1 MTNSN
6 RSIIRVDSEARG
18 KCRDQAGAL
27 RESPESRGKLGMEK
41 MMSKWR
47 KKFGKILTA
56 AGISAFIAVS
66 SLAIPI
72 AASAAKTNTDGVT
85 IRNDASTDAG
95 GIGILDEGAE
105 VTLLEAIDGDDG
117 YVWYYVQLD
126 NGNTGY
132 IRSDLVDAS
141 EEELAAIGA
150 GQPQNEQAQEPE
162 TEEKKVEEPQQEEPA
177 QEEPDQDMPA
187 GEEKPQEA
195 NTAATAPA
203 KTGDGEYDAT
213 KDPNAAFRVSYE
225 TDENGNGEWYVYN
238 DDNGSKWKVS
248 DLQGQGGAAAGVKGV
263 SGIWRTLAI
272 LFGIIAIA
280 LAAFVLF
287 LLKSIREGRSKTTR
301 GRALEAAA
309 AGYDDEEE
317 EEEDEYYIED
327 DEDEIPDEDADE
339 DYEEEELPADEDPES
354 GLKADEKEP
363 EAEESAKKPVRTPDS
378 TITMDPPAE
387 PEITEIPAEEI
398 EAAIAATTAQLEK
411 NISENEAGNDSVP
424 SSEPGPAVSA
434 AKASVDQMSDGTGD
448 PESYDEEPDE
458 VFEDEDYAEEDEGY
472 EDEEPEEDGDYE
484 EDEDYAED
492 EDSQEDDDYAD
503 EDYEDYEEDEDDG
516 SEEDDDYVEEDYEEE
531 DYEDDEE
538 EEDNSRRKS
547 RSSSK
552 GGFFGFLK
560 KMFGTDSK
568 EDAEDEGEDFDDYD
582 DEPEEHEFDEFKE
595 YPEDIDL
602 LPRDNEPVEDQDF
615 DEEEDFSDQDAD
627 TAGSERG
634 RLSMQRV
641 MKNVS
646 YKEEEADF
654 SDDDDDLSAS
664 LFEDD
669 DDMEYSFISNTRN
682 KK

>member
-1 MTNSN
+1 MCKTSNSA
-6 RSIIRVDSEARG
+6 IRVGIMTCVLTLLFTLCTGNKALAAR
-18 KCRDQAGAL
+18 
-27 RESPESRGKLGMEK
+27 
-41 MMSKWR
+41 
-47 KKFGKILTA
+47 
-56 AGISAFIAVS
+56 
-66 SLAIPI
+66 
-72 AASAAKTNTDGVT
+72 TNTDSVS

-95 GIGILDEGAE
+95 MIGVLDEGAE

-126 NGNTGY
+126 NENTGY

-141 EEELAAIGA
+141 EEELAAIGV
-150 GQPQNEQAQEPE
+150 GQPQNEQAQEHE

-177 QEEPDQDMPA
+177 QDKPA

-195 NTAATAPA
+195 TTAATAPA

-238 DDNGSKWKVS
+238 DDNESKWKVS

-317 EEEDEYYIED
+317 DEYYIED
-327 DEDEIPDEDADE
+327 DDDEIPDEYADEDADE

-378 TITMDPPAE
+378 TITMDLPAE

-472 EDEEPEEDGDYE
+472 E
-484 EDEDYAED
+484 
-492 EDSQEDDDYAD
+492 
-503 EDYEDYEEDEDDG
+503 
-516 SEEDDDYVEEDYEEE
+516 EDYEEE

-560 KMFGTDSK
+560 KVFGTDSK

-654 SDDDDDLSAS
+654 SDDDDDLSDS

>member
-72 AASAAKTNTDGVT
+72 AASAARINGDGVT

-95 GIGILDEGAE
+95 AIGTLDEDTK

-117 YVWYYVQLD
+117 YVWYYVQLE
-126 NGNTGY
+126 NENTGY

-177 QEEPDQDMPA
+177 QDKPA

-195 NTAATAPA
+195 TTAATAPA

-317 EEEDEYYIED
+317 DEYYIED
-327 DEDEIPDEDADE
+327 DDDEIPDEYADEDADE

-378 TITMDPPAE
+378 TITMDLPAE

-472 EDEEPEEDGDYE
+472 
-484 EDEDYAED
+484 
-492 EDSQEDDDYAD
+492 
-503 EDYEDYEEDEDDG
+503 
-516 SEEDDDYVEEDYEEE
+516 EEDYEEE

-654 SDDDDDLSAS
+654 SDDDDDLSDS

>member
-6 RSIIRVDSEARG
+6 RSQIRVDSEARG

-72 AASAAKTNTDGVT
+72 AASAAKINGDGVT

-95 GIGILDEGAE
+95 AIGTLDEDTK

-117 YVWYYVQLD
+117 YVWYYVQLE

-141 EEELAAIGA
+141 EEELAAIGV
-150 GQPQNEQAQEPE
+150 GQPQNEQAQEHE

-177 QEEPDQDMPA
+177 QDKPA

-195 NTAATAPA
+195 TTAATAPA

-238 DDNGSKWKVS
+238 DDNESKWKVS

-301 GRALEAAA
+301 GRALEAAT
-309 AGYDDEEE
+309 AGYDD

-327 DEDEIPDEDADE
+327 DDDEIPDEYADDDADE
-339 DYEEEELPADEDPES
+339 DYEEEELPDDEAPES
-354 GLKADEKEP
+354 ELKAEEQEKFHNCC
-363 EAEESAKKPVRTPDS
+363 ESIRENFKIADS
-378 TITMDPPAE
+378 M
-387 PEITEIPAEEI
+387 
-398 EAAIAATTAQLEK
+398 
-411 NISENEAGNDSVP
+411 
-424 SSEPGPAVSA
+424 
-434 AKASVDQMSDGTGD
+434 
-448 PESYDEEPDE
+448 
-458 VFEDEDYAEEDEGY
+458 
-472 EDEEPEEDGDYE
+472 
-484 EDEDYAED
+484 
-492 EDSQEDDDYAD
+492 
-503 EDYEDYEEDEDDG
+503 
-516 SEEDDDYVEEDYEEE
+516 
-531 DYEDDEE
+531 
-538 EEDNSRRKS
+538 
-547 RSSSK
+547 
-552 GGFFGFLK
+552 
-560 KMFGTDSK
+560 
-568 EDAEDEGEDFDDYD
+568 
-582 DEPEEHEFDEFKE
+582 
-595 YPEDIDL
+595 
-602 LPRDNEPVEDQDF
+602 
-615 DEEEDFSDQDAD
+615 
-627 TAGSERG
+627 
-634 RLSMQRV
+634 
-641 MKNVS
+641 
-646 YKEEEADF
+646 
-654 SDDDDDLSAS
+654 
-664 LFEDD
+664 
-669 DDMEYSFISNTRN
+669 
-682 KK
+682 

>member
-132 IRSDLVDAS
+132 IRSDLIDAS

-434 AKASVDQMSDGTGD
+434 AKASVDQMSDGTG
-448 PESYDEEPDE
+448 S
-458 VFEDEDYAEEDEGY
+458 
-472 EDEEPEEDGDYE
+472 
-484 EDEDYAED
+484 
-492 EDSQEDDDYAD
+492 
-503 EDYEDYEEDEDDG
+503 
-516 SEEDDDYVEEDYEEE
+516 
-531 DYEDDEE
+531 
-538 EEDNSRRKS
+538 
-547 RSSSK
+547 
-552 GGFFGFLK
+552 
-560 KMFGTDSK
+560 
-568 EDAEDEGEDFDDYD
+568 
-582 DEPEEHEFDEFKE
+582 
-595 YPEDIDL
+595 
-602 LPRDNEPVEDQDF
+602 
-615 DEEEDFSDQDAD
+615 
-627 TAGSERG
+627 
-634 RLSMQRV
+634 
-641 MKNVS
+641 
-646 YKEEEADF
+646 
-654 SDDDDDLSAS
+654 
-664 LFEDD
+664 
-669 DDMEYSFISNTRN
+669 
-682 KK
+682 

>member
-66 SLAIPI
+66 SMAIPI
-72 AASAAKTNTDGVT
+72 AASAARTNTDGVT

-95 GIGILDEGAE
+95 SIGSLDEGAE
-105 VTLLEAIDGDDG
+105 VTILDAIDGDDG
-117 YVWYYVQLD
+117 YVWYYVQLE
-126 NGNTGY
+126 NENTGY

-141 EEELAAIGA
+141 EEELAAIGV

-177 QEEPDQDMPA
+177 QDKPA

-195 NTAATAPA
+195 TTAATAPA

-363 EAEESAKKPVRTPDS
+363 EADESAKKPVRTPDS
-378 TITMDPPAE
+378 TITMDLPAE

-434 AKASVDQMSDGTGD
+434 AKASVDQMSDGTGN

-472 EDEEPEEDGDYE
+472 
-484 EDEDYAED
+484 
-492 EDSQEDDDYAD
+492 
-503 EDYEDYEEDEDDG
+503 
-516 SEEDDDYVEEDYEEE
+516 EEDYEEE

-654 SDDDDDLSAS
+654 SDDDDDLSDS